1 VKRFWNKRERPDYVN
16 WVRENFKDSKLR
28 VLLNLQYGLKQ
39 VNIPEDKKL
48 EILGKFES
56 QYDEFVMPNPVTKAA
71 WMLRN
76 GLIEAGYNI
85 TDKGVLGFYN
95 LAQNTFTYKKSILMK

>member
-1 VKRFWNKRERPDYVN
+1 MKKLWNKRKRPDYVN

-28 VLLNLQYGLKQ
+28 VLLNLLYGLDELK
-39 VNIPEDKKL
+39 ITEDKKR

-56 QYDEFVMPNPVTKAA
+56 QYNEFGMPNTVTKAA

-76 GLIEAGYNI
+76 GLIHVGYDV
-85 TDKGVLGFYN
+85 TDKQVLDIYN
-95 LAQNTFTYKKSILMK
+95 LAQNTFTYKKSVIIE